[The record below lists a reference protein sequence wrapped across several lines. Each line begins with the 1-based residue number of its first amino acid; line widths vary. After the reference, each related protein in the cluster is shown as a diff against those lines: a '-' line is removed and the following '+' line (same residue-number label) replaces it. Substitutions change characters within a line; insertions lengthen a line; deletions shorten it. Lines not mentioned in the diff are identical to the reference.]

1 VDSAARGALDIA
13 RSVLAELDVEVVLNR
28 VLESAREL
36 TGARYAALG
45 VLGSS
50 RTELDRFL
58 TIGIDKDERESIGVL
73 PRGRGVLGELI
84 AHPTALRL
92 LDISDHPHSYGF
104 PHGHPPMK
112 SFLGVPIMIDGVPFG
127 NLYLTEKEHGEQFT
141 ETDEEAVAM
150 LSELAGFAID
160 HARRYMGAQEHRDEL
175 ERTVAALNA
184 TTQIARAVG
193 AETDLDVILG
203 LVAKRGRA
211 LVDARLLVI
220 ELVHRGQLVVSAGAG
235 ELPDGLLGQQ
245 APLGDS
251 AASAALRTRHAQ
263 RLQEPLTRAR
273 FEEHGLGTLGVQAR
287 GGLLVPLVFRNH
299 SYGVLVAIDRLNDG
313 PEFTT
318 DDERLLEAFAASA
331 ATAVATAQS
340 VASERRRQ
348 RLAAAEGE
356 RQRWARELHDDTLQ
370 SLSALRV
377 GLSTARRSGKPEAL
391 EQAVST
397 AIDHL
402 EEGITNLRALI
413 TDLRPAS
420 LDDLGAAAAIQALG
434 ERAERYG
441 IDIDMSIELE
451 TGKARHSP
459 EIETAM
465 YRIVQEAL
473 INAAKHGHAKRAV
486 VEVREDKGDIHVS
499 VRDDGTGFDPT
510 HHTDGFGLLGMH
522 ERVQLLDG
530 ALRVDSA
537 QGRGTTIEA
546 QLPIQRVQTA
556 LGEESQPS
564 TYAERPPAEI
574 METGSR
580 SGIERLTAVEGDE
593 EPQSDIERLT
603 AEDGGEKPKSAIERL
618 TAPDRGDEP
627 RLGTEHLTAEDRG
640 EKSQSA
646 ASPR

>member
-1 VDSAARGALDIA
+1 MDGAARGVLDIA
-13 RSVLAELDVEVVLNR
+13 RSVLAELDLEVVLNR

-58 TIGIDKDERESIGVL
+58 TTGIDEQGRESIGTL

-92 LDISDHPHSYGF
+92 TDISEHPRSYGF
-104 PHGHPPMK
+104 PHGHPPME
-112 SFLGVPIMIDGVPFG
+112 SFLGVPIMIEGTPFG
-127 NLYLTEKEHGEQFT
+127 NLYLTEKEHGKQFS
-141 ETDEEAVAM
+141 EADEEAVTM

-160 HARRYMGAQEHRDEL
+160 HARRYTGAKQHRDEL
-175 ERTVAALNA
+175 QRTVSALNA

-220 ELVHRGQLVVSAGAG
+220 ELVQRGQLVVSAGAG
-235 ELPDGLLGQQ
+235 ELPPGLLGQQ
-245 APLGDS
+245 VPLGDS

-263 RLQEPLTRAR
+263 RLQEPLTRVR
-273 FEEHGLGTLGVQAR
+273 FDEHGLGTLGVEAH

-299 SYGVLVAIDRLNDG
+299 SYGVLVAIDRVHDG
-313 PEFTT
+313 PEFTA

-348 RLAAAEGE
+348 RLAAAEAE

-370 SLSALRV
+370 SLSAVRV
-377 GLSTARRSGKPEAL
+377 GLSTARRSGKPEML
-391 EQAVST
+391 EQAVSA

-420 LDDLGAAAAIQALG
+420 LDELGAAAAIHALG
-434 ERAERYG
+434 ERAERHG
-441 IDIDMSIELE
+441 IDVDMSIELAGE
-451 TGKARHSP
+451 KARHSP

-473 INAAKHGHAKRAV
+473 TNAAKHGNAKRAV
-486 VEVREDKGDIHVS
+486 VEVHEERNDIHVS
-499 VRDDGTGFDPT
+499 VRDDGVGFDPAG
-510 HHTDGFGLLGMH
+510 HTDGFGLLGMH

-530 ALRVDSA
+530 TLHVDSEP
-537 QGRGTTIEA
+537 GRGTTIEVR
-546 QLPIQRVQTA
+546 LPIQRLQA
-556 LGEESQPS
+556 
-564 TYAERPPAEI
+564 
-574 METGSR
+574 
-580 SGIERLTAVEGDE
+580 SGVGK
-593 EPQSDIERLT
+593 PQS
-603 AEDGGEKPKSAIERL
+603 AISSR
-618 TAPDRGDEP
+618 
-627 RLGTEHLTAEDRG
+627 
-640 EKSQSA
+640 
-646 ASPR
+646 

>member
-1 VDSAARGALDIA
+1 MDRAARGVLDIA
-13 RSVLAELDVEVVLNR
+13 RSVLAELDLEVVLNR

-36 TGARYAALG
+36 TGAHYAALG

-50 RTELDRFL
+50 RTELERFL
-58 TIGIDKDERESIGVL
+58 TIGIDESEREGIGAL

-92 LDISDHPHSYGF
+92 ADISEHPRSYGF
-104 PHGHPPMK
+104 PHGHPPMR
-112 SFLGVPIMIDGVPFG
+112 SFLGVPIMIEGTRFG

-141 ETDEEAVAM
+141 KADEEAVTM

-160 HARRYMGAQEHRDEL
+160 HARRYTGAKEHRDEL
-175 ERTVAALNA
+175 QRTVAALNA

-211 LVDARLLVI
+211 LVDARILVI
-220 ELVHRGQLVVSAGAG
+220 ELVQRGRLVVSAGAG
-235 ELPDGLLGQQ
+235 ELPAGLLGQHV
-245 APLGDS
+245 PLGDS

-273 FEEHGLGTLGVQAR
+273 FDERGLGTLGVEAH
-287 GGLLVPLVFRNH
+287 GGLLMPLVFRNH
-299 SYGVLVAIDRLNDG
+299 SYGVLIAIDRLHNG
-313 PEFTT
+313 PEFTA

-340 VASERRRQ
+340 VATERRRQ
-348 RLAAAEGE
+348 RLAAAEAE

-377 GLSTARRSGKPEAL
+377 GLSTARRSGKTEAL
-391 EQAVST
+391 EQAVTT

-420 LDDLGAAAAIQALG
+420 LDELGAAAAIQALG
-434 ERAERYG
+434 ERAQRYG
-441 IDIDMSIELE
+441 IDVDMGIDLDAQQ
-451 TGKARHSP
+451 ARHLP

-473 INAAKHGHAKRAV
+473 TNATKHGNAKRAV
-486 VEVREDKGDIHVS
+486 VEVREDGNDIHVS
-499 VRDDGTGFDPT
+499 VRDDGVGFDPT
-510 HHTDGFGLLGMH
+510 DHTDGFGLLGMH

-530 ALRVDSA
+530 ALEVNSSP
-537 QGRGTTIEA
+537 GNGTTIDA
-546 QLPIQRVQTA
+546 RIPIQRRDA
-556 LGEESQPS
+556 
-564 TYAERPPAEI
+564 A
-574 METGSR
+574 
-580 SGIERLTAVEGDE
+580 
-593 EPQSDIERLT
+593 
-603 AEDGGEKPKSAIERL
+603 SA
-618 TAPDRGDEP
+618 TDEP
-627 RLGTEHLTAEDRG
+627 R
-640 EKSQSA
+640 A
-646 ASPR
+646 AAGPR

>member
-1 VDSAARGALDIA
+1 MDRTARGVLDIA
-13 RSVLAELDVEVVLNR
+13 RSVLAELDVELVLNR

-45 VLGSS
+45 VLGGSH
-50 RTELDRFL
+50 TELDRFL
-58 TIGIDKDERESIGVL
+58 TIGIDESERAGIGAL

-84 AHPTALRL
+84 ANPTALRL
-92 LDISDHPHSYGF
+92 SDISEHPRSYGF
-104 PHGHPPMK
+104 PHGHPPME
-112 SFLGVPIMIDGVPFG
+112 SFLGVPIMIDGTPFG
-127 NLYLTEKEHGEQFT
+127 NLYLTEKEHGEQFS
-141 ETDEEAVAM
+141 EADEEAATM
-150 LSELAGFAID
+150 LSEIAGFAID
-160 HARRYMGAQEHRDEL
+160 HARRYTGAKEHQDEL
-175 ERTVAALNA
+175 QRTVAALNA

-220 ELVHRGQLVVSAGAG
+220 ELVQRGQLVVSAGAG
-235 ELPDGLLGQQ
+235 ELPPGLLGQQ

-251 AASAALRTRHAQ
+251 AASAALRTHHAQ

-273 FEEHGLGTLGVQAR
+273 FDEHGLGTLGVEAY
-287 GGLLVPLVFRNH
+287 GGLLMPLVFRNH
-299 SYGVLVAIDRLNDG
+299 SYGVLVAIDRLHDG
-313 PEFTT
+313 PEFTL

-348 RLAAAEGE
+348 RLAAAEDE

-377 GLSTARRSGKPEAL
+377 GLSTARRSGKPATL

-402 EEGITNLRALI
+402 DEGITNLRALI

-420 LDDLGAAAAIQALG
+420 LDELGAAAAIQALG
-434 ERAERYG
+434 ERAERHG
-441 IDIDMSIELE
+441 VDVDMSIELNADR
-451 TGKARHSP
+451 ARHSP

-473 INAAKHGHAKRAV
+473 TNAAKHGNAKRAV
-486 VEVREDKGDIHVS
+486 VEVHEDDSDIHVS
-499 VRDDGTGFDPT
+499 VRDDGVGFDPAA
-510 HHTDGFGLLGMH
+510 HTDGFGLLGMH

-530 ALRVDSA
+530 ALQVESA
-537 QGRGTTIEA
+537 LGCGTTIEVR
-546 QLPIQRVQTA
+546 LPIKRLPTA
-556 LGEESQPS
+556 D
-564 TYAERPPAEI
+564 ARPRSA
-574 METGSR
+574 TGP
-580 SGIERLTAVEGDE
+580 G
-593 EPQSDIERLT
+593 
-603 AEDGGEKPKSAIERL
+603 
-618 TAPDRGDEP
+618 
-627 RLGTEHLTAEDRG
+627 
-640 EKSQSA
+640 
-646 ASPR
+646 